1 MGDTESRLL
10 ALEYRFYGLPI
21 DAILARLAA
30 LEQGSWQQAGGFG
43 FGSESS
49 AVVLKTTTPVGPIA
63 GTTPGSGFGTLELFD
78 GTDLSDST
86 LTSLPVRN
94 LSGKTFPSGAYL
106 LAVPASGY
114 YWVTSADPTGYV
126 GVSSGSIAARSGAT
140 VASGTVTIYGRSG
153 SAISSSG
160 TTVAAWNVTNKTVSG
175 GAYVVVAYASG
186 DYWIVAVGDCANLS

>member
-10 ALEYRFYGLPI
+10 ALEYRLYGLPI

-43 FGSESS
+43 VGSDSS
-49 AVVLKTTTPVGPIA
+49 AVVLKTTTLVGPLA
-63 GTTPGSGFGTLELFD
+63 GTAPGSGSGTLEMFD

-94 LSGKTFPSGAYL
+94 LTGKTFPSGVYL

-126 GVSSGSIAARSGAT
+126 GISSTSIAARSGAT
-140 VASGTVTIYGRSG
+140 VNSGTVTIQSRSG
-153 SAISSSG
+153 SALSSAG
-160 TTVAAWNVTNKTVSG
+160 TSVAAWNITNKAVAN
-175 GAYVVVAYASG
+175 GAYVIVAYASG
-186 DYWIVAVGDCANLS
+186 DYWIVAVGDEL